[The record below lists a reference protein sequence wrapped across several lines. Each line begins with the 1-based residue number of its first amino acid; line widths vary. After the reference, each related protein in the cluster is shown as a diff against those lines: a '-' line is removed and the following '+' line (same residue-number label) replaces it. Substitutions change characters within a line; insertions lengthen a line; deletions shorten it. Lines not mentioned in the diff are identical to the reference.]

1 MDTDTIKIEAA
12 HARNDDPA
20 TLIESIDNT
29 AKMDDGEEDAVSV
42 HADEADETDDQ
53 QIILLRDP
61 NERPV
66 FKLSVKLLD
75 TYKYINKV
83 YYESKAR
90 RLREQK
96 ESSRGG
102 VHNDGFDDQNYDYIL
117 QGDEILKDRYILKH
131 RMGKGSFGQVVCA
144 YDQENKCEVAIKII
158 KSRKPFMMQA
168 RTEIDILMKIQEKD
182 PNDERH
188 VVRLL
193 DQFIHR
199 NHQCIVFEIL
209 SFNLYELLRNTRFRG
224 VSLNLIRK
232 FAIQLLRALELLSR
246 PEVNIIHCDLKPENI
261 VSLSFL
267 CREYSRM
274 LLFQLI

>member
-131 RMGKGSFGQVVCA
+131 RMGKVSFYLQFLLLWH
-144 YDQENKCEVAIKII
+144 DQHF
-158 KSRKPFMMQA
+158 S
-168 RTEIDILMKIQEKD
+168 
-182 PNDERH
+182 
-188 VVRLL
+188 
-193 DQFIHR
+193 QF
-199 NHQCIVFEIL
+199 L
-209 SFNLYELLRNTRFRG
+209 STRAHL
-224 VSLNLIRK
+224 VK
-232 FAIQLLRALELLSR
+232 
-246 PEVNIIHCDLKPENI
+246 
-261 VSLSFL
+261 
-267 CREYSRM
+267 
-274 LLFQLI
+274 